1 MIASPHAVGDVIQK
15 RQHGGQHAHARHP
28 VAVLHI
34 GRYVVAHLDA
44 LRQQPLL
51 VPAERLD
58 YIAAR
63 VMNPDMPVL
72 ALRAIARRVSTAR
85 RRQKS
90 NSRRCP
96 GVSPHQPS
104 LDITPMTCAP
114 RARSLRSSRHIVPR
128 SRSRALTSR
137 RGSRRPS
144 VPRPSPTDRPRR
156 PDRRP

>member
-63 VMNPDMPVL
+63 SDESRY
-72 ALRAIARRVSTAR
+72 AGIGAAGYRAASLDGT
-85 RRQKS
+85 QS

-114 RARSLRSSRHIVPR
+114 SRTKP
-128 SRSRALTSR
+128 AK
-137 RGSRRPS
+137 
-144 VPRPSPTDRPRR
+144 
-156 PDRRP
+156 

>member
-63 VMNPDMPVL
+63 SDESRYAGIGAAGYRAASLDGTRAEMKPERPVL
-72 ALRAIARRVSTAR
+72 AERATAR
-85 RRQKS
+85 RCS
-90 NSRRCP
+90 MARRREM
-96 GVSPHQPS
+96 VN
-104 LDITPMTCAP
+104 
-114 RARSLRSSRHIVPR
+114 RWR
-128 SRSRALTSR
+128 
-137 RGSRRPS
+137 
-144 VPRPSPTDRPRR
+144 
-156 PDRRP
+156 